1 MTPHRQNA
9 AVVRHQPGAQP
20 YADVLRSQALFGN
33 RATSRR
39 LAEGSVAGVHP
50 LPIGRLATKPDSDF
64 FSSNRSTMKAI
75 EKAVRKDDSA
85 RAGAL
90 SGTLYASDPVFYRAL
105 LRYKLQKHAGNKAK
119 RQLYLGGPTV
129 DVLKDAIKLKDALL
143 VGQLLSLVGF
153 VPKTEL
159 ITLAIGVPEF
169 FLDSVLVPLQREP
182 TLTDKFR
189 ELLLDNYYDSSQTY
203 LDGTKAQDTRSEG
216 LRGMLRDKLGAKW
229 VAFAK
234 TIPVL
239 ALAEESSE
247 HFAAADTVP
256 TTDEIVERIFDSYLK
271 NRGINIGYF
280 AGSKDRTE
288 QIMMGKPGADQVTGD
303 LGEAPPVMRT
313 QCDDIM
319 KILREAVRAYPA
331 LKVTFTIGMEKQAL
345 LTKPLDTLPGGLIPN
360 TFQGNVQDAEGNWL
374 KQIFFSGVVDT
385 KEPNSHTWLVIGGKP
400 YDAVLGTKGAAV
412 AASVAGSFTQGR
424 DMTKENDKGGGWQTV
439 WTDGS
444 GNRLTK
450 LVGVVAPANAMGFS
464 TAYRLE
470 KPAT

>member
-1 MTPHRQNA
+1 MTPRRQNA
-9 AVVRHQPGAQP
+9 PVVRHQPGTQP

-39 LAEGSVAGVHP
+39 LAEGFLPGAQP
-50 LPIGRLATKPDSDF
+50 QPIGRLATKPAADF
-64 FSSNRSTMKAI
+64 FSSNRKSTKAI
-75 EKAVRKDDSA
+75 EKAVRNKDQTTVS
-85 RAGAL
+85 AL
-90 SGTLYASDPVFYRAL
+90 SQTLYTSDPVYYRAL
-105 LRYKLQKHAGNKAK
+105 LRYKLQKHAKNDK
-119 RQLYLGGPTV
+119 RQLYLAGPSI
-129 DVLKDAIKLKDALL
+129 DALKDAITTEDQQL
-143 VGQLLSLVGF
+143 VGQLLTLVGF
-153 VPKTEL
+153 VPKAEL
-159 ITLAIGVPEF
+159 ITLATGVPEF

-189 ELLLDNYYDSSQTY
+189 ELLLDNYYDSSQKY

-247 HFAAADTVP
+247 HFAAADTAP

-288 QIMMGKPGADQVTGD
+288 QIMMGKLGADQVTGD

-450 LVGVVAPANAMGFS
+450 LVGVVAPANPMGFS